1 MQIIANYLYAGTSK
15 FVSHAVENNRTLC
28 GMSAKELLARD
39 GQEWEYLGED
49 VFLGVRHKLSARDV
63 GCVKCLRL
71 LTKRASDGLE
81 SPAKKHSSTAEV
93 KHPVKKRKVTSR
105 A

>member
-15 FVSHAVENNRTLC
+15 FVSHAVENDLTLC

-63 GCVKCLRL
+63 GCVKCSRL
-71 LTKRASDGLE
+71 LTKRAADWWDSARL
-81 SPAKKHSSTAEV
+81 
-93 KHPVKKRKVTSR
+93 TSFFY